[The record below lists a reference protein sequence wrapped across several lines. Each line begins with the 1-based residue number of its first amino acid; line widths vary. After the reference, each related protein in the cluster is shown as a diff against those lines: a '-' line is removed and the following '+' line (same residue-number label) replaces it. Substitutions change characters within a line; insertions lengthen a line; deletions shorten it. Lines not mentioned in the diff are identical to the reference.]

1 MSLRTSAEA
10 RMGQEARPKLGRISW
25 FKTSESSSAVSNFC
39 TAAVRPRALFL
50 LVSRRCDP
58 RKHGWTGASCG
69 LNPAANRLA
78 LNDLVLW

>member
-1 MSLRTSAEA
+1 
-10 RMGQEARPKLGRISW
+10 MGQEVRLKLGRISG

-39 TAAVRPRALFL
+39 TAAVRPLALFL
-50 LVSRRCDP
+50 LVSRRCGP
-58 RKHGWTGASCG
+58 HKQGWAGVSCD